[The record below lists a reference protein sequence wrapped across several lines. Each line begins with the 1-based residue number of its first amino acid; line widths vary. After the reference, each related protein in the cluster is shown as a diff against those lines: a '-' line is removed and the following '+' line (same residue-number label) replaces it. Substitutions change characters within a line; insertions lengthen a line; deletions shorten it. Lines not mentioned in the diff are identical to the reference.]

1 MEMTTPPNPSGFN
14 RKPTHKTD
22 RKYRGKKP
30 AGKNKA
36 GLSHSRIT
44 PEIATYLVAGRL
56 LLVAGR
62 LLLGAMQILD
72 YLTGSNHKSQP
83 LRTAE

>member
-14 RKPTHKTD
+14 RKPTNKTN
-22 RKYRGKKP
+22 RKYRSKKP

-44 PEIATYLVAGRL
+44 PEIATYI
-56 LLVAGR
+56 VAGR

-72 YLTGSNHKSQP
+72 YITGSNHRSQP

>member
-14 RKPTHKTD
+14 RKPTHKTN

-56 LLVAGR
+56 LL
-62 LLLGAMQILD
+62 GAVQMLD
-72 YLTGSNHKSQP
+72 YLSGSNHKSQP

>member
-14 RKPTHKTD
+14 RKPAHKTN

-30 AGKNKA
+30 AGKNKV
-36 GLSHSRIT
+36 GLSHSRIS

-56 LLVAGR
+56 LL
-62 LLLGAMQILD
+62 GAMQMLD
-72 YLTGSNHKSQP
+72 YLSGSNHKSQP

>member
-14 RKPTHKTD
+14 RKPTHKTN

-30 AGKNKA
+30 AVMNKA

-56 LLVAGR
+56 LL
-62 LLLGAMQILD
+62 GAMRILD
-72 YLTGSNHKSQP
+72 YLAVGNNKSQP

>member
-14 RKPTHKTD
+14 RKPSHKTN

-36 GLSHSRIT
+36 GLSHSRIS

-56 LLVAGR
+56 LL
-62 LLLGAMQILD
+62 GAMQMLD
-72 YLTGSNHKSQP
+72 YLSGSDHKSQP
-83 LRTAE
+83 LRPAE

>member
-14 RKPTHKTD
+14 RKPTHKTN

-36 GLSHSRIT
+36 GLSHSRIA

-56 LLVAGR
+56 LLSAVQ
-62 LLLGAMQILD
+62 MLD
-72 YLTGSNHKSQP
+72 YLSGSNHMSQP

>member
-1 MEMTTPPNPSGFN
+1 MEITTPQNPSGFN
-14 RKPTHKTD
+14 RKSNHKTN

-36 GLSHSRIT
+36 GLSHSIT
-44 PEIATYLVAGRL
+44 PEIATYIVAGRL
-56 LLVAGR
+56 LF
-62 LLLGAMQILD
+62 GAMQILD
-72 YLTGSNHKSQP
+72 YFTCGNKSQL

>member
-1 MEMTTPPNPSGFN
+1 MTTPPNPSGFN
-14 RKPTHKTD
+14 RKPTHKTN

-36 GLSHSRIT
+36 GLSHSRIS
-44 PEIATYLVAGRL
+44 PEIATY
-56 LLVAGR
+56 LVAGR

-72 YLTGSNHKSQP
+72 YLAVGNNKSQP

>member
-14 RKPTHKTD
+14 RKPTNKTN

-44 PEIATYLVAGRL
+44 PEIATYIVAGRL
-56 LLVAGR
+56 LF
-62 LLLGAMQILD
+62 GAMQILD
-72 YLTGSNHKSQP
+72 HLTGSTHKSQP
-83 LRTAE
+83 LSTAD

>member
-14 RKPTHKTD
+14 RKPTHKTN
-22 RKYRGKKP
+22 RKYRGKRP

-36 GLSHSRIT
+36 GLSHSRIS
-44 PEIATYLVAGRL
+44 PEIATY
-56 LLVAGR
+56 LVAGR

-72 YLTGSNHKSQP
+72 YLAVGNNKSQP

>member
-14 RKPTHKTD
+14 RKPTHKTN

-30 AGKNKA
+30 EGKNKA

-56 LLVAGR
+56 LLSAVQ
-62 LLLGAMQILD
+62 MLD
-72 YLTGSNHKSQP
+72 YLSGNNHKSRP
-83 LRTAE
+83 LQTAE

>member
-14 RKPTHKTD
+14 RKPTHKTN
-22 RKYRGKKP
+22 RKYRGRKP

-56 LLVAGR
+56 LLSAV
-62 LLLGAMQILD
+62 QILD
-72 YLTGSNHKSQP
+72 YLTGSKHKSRP
-83 LRTAE
+83 LQTAE